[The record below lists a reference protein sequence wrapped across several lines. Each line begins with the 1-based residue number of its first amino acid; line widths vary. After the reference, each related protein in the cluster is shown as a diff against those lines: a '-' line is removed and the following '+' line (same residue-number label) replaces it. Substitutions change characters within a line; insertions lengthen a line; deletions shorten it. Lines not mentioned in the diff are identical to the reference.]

1 MARQPVSMAAPSTSD
16 LTDDELDLAGGSGL
30 PAISARYLVE
40 FGLLVL
46 AALFVG
52 VVSVLVG
59 AFALL
64 VALRG

>member
-1 MARQPVSMAAPSTSD
+1 VSIPTPSTSD
-16 LTDDELDLAGGSGL
+16 FTDDELDLASGSGS
-30 PAISARYLVE
+30 PAMSASSLVE
-40 FGLLVL
+40 LGLLVL

>member
-1 MARQPVSMAAPSTSD
+1 MPAPSTSD
-16 LTDDELDLAGGSGL
+16 LSDDELDLARGSGS
-30 PAISARYLVE
+30 PAMSARSLVE
-40 FGLLVL
+40 LGLLVL

-59 AFALL
+59 TFALL